1 MHRGVKNHWT
11 AFLISKTLHFL
22 VLNGFLFVKFALS
35 QCAQQVHK
43 RLLSVH
49 EGAEFNITLVLILM
63 PVVAFLNDR

>member
-22 VLNGFLFVKFALS
+22 VLSGFLFMKFALP
-35 QCAQQVHK
+35 QCAQQVNK

-49 EGAEFNITLVLILM
+49 EFNVTLVLILM